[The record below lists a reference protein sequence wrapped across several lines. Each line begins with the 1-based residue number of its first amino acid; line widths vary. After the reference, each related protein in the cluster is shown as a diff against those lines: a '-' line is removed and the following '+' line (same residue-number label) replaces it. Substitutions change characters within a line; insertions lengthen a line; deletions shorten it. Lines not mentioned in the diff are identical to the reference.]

1 MDALQFYPCL
11 TLRSKDTIET
21 LDKQAKKYKT
31 QSYENL
37 GKRIQHNVIHPCVNL
52 QKNHTGLSGFMVEV
66 CGDAGLQ
73 TLDTPT
79 EQIFRGITVVKCV
92 LSELESIELL
102 AKQDTLQKKLDA
114 YMTDLDTRNKAK
126 CTVVLEQVLPS
137 ADSQDFWWFNQVC
150 EPKKTKTVSD
160 CILHDHSHNNVNFYD
175 AFVCMYN
182 SEQDTTGIDESFK
195 DACGWD
201 AVLNGSMGLY
211 TQRCGDVSAF
221 FLVCDSDFTHIASD
235 IVRSMKSDLGN
246 SISAF
251 DFCDSKEMWFLEK
264 IALRNRLRLIQQA
277 AAHLGISIAEQPDL
291 YAHTTQSSQLIAVPL
306 CTSHVDH
313 IECAEH
319 VEAHDN
325 APETRVRHYRAC
337 TDVKGQKGC
346 FPISLG
352 DTLGYMLV
360 FPEKISYQSF
370 AIHNDTMP
378 FTNNYIPGGMHL
390 WPTIN
395 ISEQSR
401 ANLDQIHAEQSTIVH
416 KTISDIVYDMRQSNA
431 TIPPYMLELLTSTDE
446 YANHI
451 FYGVQYSQTSPII
464 IYPKIRP
471 TFVNSTHRMPLVA
484 CAAAVKCAATTAN
497 KDVLPDSSTARGTS
511 ESLQSHI
518 AHSGSS
524 ISMSAYVNAT
534 DKVCAGADAPAVSA
548 VPCAPAVG
556 SAGGPANSNDPP
568 VTPMKDIFTFSL
580 QSDTST
586 RVVDV
591 VCSNCSFD
599 IHETVR
605 AQYLMSKQTSF
616 LCFETED
623 MNATA
628 AQVAVEWDEDI
639 IHIVKKMSTTNNPKI
654 DFLVVCPHATF
665 SSLRYT

>member
-1 MDALQFYPCL
+1 MEALQFYPCL
-11 TLRSKDTIET
+11 SLRSKDTIET

-31 QSYENL
+31 QSYVNL
-37 GKRIQHNVIHPCVNL
+37 GKKIQHNVIHPCVNL
-52 QKNHTGLSGFMVEV
+52 QKKHTGLSGFMVEV

-79 EQIFRGITVVKCV
+79 EQIFRGITAVKCV

-102 AKQDTLQKKLDA
+102 AKQDTLQKKLDVF
-114 YMTDLDTRNKAK
+114 MTDMDRRNKAK
-126 CTVVLEQVLPS
+126 RTVVLEQVLPS
-137 ADSQDFWWFNQVC
+137 ADGQDFWWFNQVC
-150 EPKKTKTVSD
+150 EPKKSKTVSD

-195 DACGWD
+195 DACAWD
-201 AVLNGSMGLY
+201 SVLNGCIGLY
-211 TQRCGDVSAF
+211 TQKCGDVSAF

-264 IALRNRLRLIQQA
+264 IALRNRLRLIQQT
-277 AAHLGISIAEQPDL
+277 AAHLGIGIAEQPDL
-291 YAHTTQSSQLIAVPL
+291 YAHTTQSSQLLAVPL
-306 CTSHVDH
+306 CSSHVDH
-313 IECAEH
+313 IECAEY
-319 VEAHDN
+319 VDARDN
-325 APETRVRHYRAC
+325 APETRVCHYRAC
-337 TDVKGQKGC
+337 INVKDQKGC
-346 FPISLG
+346 FPMSLG

-360 FPEKISYQSF
+360 FPEKINYQSF
-370 AIHNDTMP
+370 AIYNDTMP
-378 FTNNYIPGGMHL
+378 FTNNYIPGGTHL

-401 ANLDQIHAEQSTIVH
+401 DNLDKIHAEQSTIVH
-416 KTISDIVYDMRQSNA
+416 MTIHDIIYDMRQSNV

-451 FYGVQYSQTSPII
+451 FYGVQYSQTSPIV
-464 IYPKIRP
+464 IYPKTHP
-471 TFVNSTHRMPLVA
+471 TFVNSTHRTPQVTCVA
-484 CAAAVKCAATTAN
+484 EADCGAAIAGKA
-497 KDVLPDSSTARGTS
+497 VLPSDSTSSTKT
-511 ESLQSHI
+511 ELLQSHV

-534 DKVCAGADAPAVSA
+534 DKAHAVPAVPAVPAVSA
-548 VPCAPAVG
+548 MDL
-556 SAGGPANSNDPP
+556 ANSNDPQVP
-568 VTPMKDIFTFSL
+568 HMKDIFTFSL

-591 VCSNCSFD
+591 VWNNCSFD

-605 AQYLMSKQTSF
+605 AQYLSSKQTSF

-628 AQVAVEWDEDI
+628 TQVAIEWDEDI
-639 IHIVKKMSTTNNPKI
+639 IHIVKKMSTINNPKI
-654 DFLVVCPHATF
+654 DSLVVSPHATF
-665 SSLRYT
+665 SSSQFT